1 MIGRREFITLMGA
14 ATAAWPLAMH
24 AQERTLPVIGYLNFA
39 SLDTNPH
46 YLSAFHR
53 GLSEAGYVEGKN
65 IAIEYRWADSQVG
78 RMPELAADLVR
89 RQVAVIAATGGPPA
103 IVAAKAA
110 TTTIPIVFTSGV
122 DPVASGLVASLV
134 RPGGNLT
141 GMSLLYSELGGK
153 RLGLLRNVVP
163 KAKVVALLVNPDF
176 PEGQAQLKDVLLS
189 ARALGQELLV
199 LNADSESEIEA
210 AFTSLPPGRADGLL
224 IASDPLFA
232 HHRERIIALAATRRL
247 PAIYYERIWVQLGGL
262 MSYTTDA
269 VEMYRQAGI
278 YAARIL
284 KGEKPENLPVMQ
296 PSKFELAI
304 NMKTAAALGLDVP
317 LHLQQL
323 ADEVIE

>member
-1 MIGRREFITLMGA
+1 
-14 ATAAWPLAMH
+14 
-24 AQERTLPVIGYLNFA
+24 
-39 SLDTNPH
+39 
-46 YLSAFHR
+46 
-53 GLSEAGYVEGKN
+53 
-65 IAIEYRWADSQVG
+65 
-78 RMPELAADLVR
+78 
-89 RQVAVIAATGGPPA
+89 VAVIAATGGPPA

-110 TTTIPIVFTSGV
+110 TTTIPIVFTSGA

-163 KAKVVALLVNPDF
+163 KARAVALLVNPNF
-176 PEGQAQLKDVLLS
+176 PEGQAQLKDVLSS
-189 ARALGQELLV
+189 ARAVGQELLV
-199 LNADSESEIEA
+199 LNAGSESEIEA
-210 AFTSLPPGRADGLL
+210 AFANLPPGKPDGLL
-224 IASDPLFA
+224 IASDPQFSQQ
-232 HHRERIIALAATRRL
+232 RERIIALAAARRL

-269 VEMYRQAGI
+269 AEMYRQAGI
-278 YAARIL
+278 YAGRIL
-284 KGEKPENLPVMQ
+284 KGEKPANLPVMQ

-304 NMKTAAALGLDVP
+304 NMKTASALGLDIP